1 MHFAGLNV
9 GNASAR
15 FGLLACLDSRT
26 EIKPLGQPVHEL
38 HDLLSWQVASLFN
51 NLIHRHR
58 HGMNL
63 PTTEPKLK
71 REAGSQIPAGVFLA
85 HSLNP
90 RGGQASRRPSGTLAP
105 KLFTT
110 RPNLWVSTEK

>member
-1 MHFAGLNV
+1 LHFAGLNV

-38 HDLLSWQVASLFN
+38 HDLLSWQVAGLFN
-51 NLIHRHR
+51 NLIQRHR
-58 HGMNL
+58 HGFNL

-71 REAGSQIPAGVFLA
+71 GEAGNQTPAGVFLA

-90 RGGQASRRPSGTLAP
+90 RGGQASHRPSRTLAP

-110 RPNLWVSTEK
+110 GPNLWLSTKK